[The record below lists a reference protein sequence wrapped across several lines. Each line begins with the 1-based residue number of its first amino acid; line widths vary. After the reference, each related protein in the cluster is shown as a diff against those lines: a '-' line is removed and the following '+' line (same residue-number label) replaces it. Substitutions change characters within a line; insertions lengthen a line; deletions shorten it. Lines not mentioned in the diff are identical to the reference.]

1 METCRGNVELF
12 VCACLRARGCVFVLV
27 FACSCVWVGACVCL
41 FACLCVCLF
50 VRWFH
55 GWQRGNVAASGDGVR
70 VEGRE
75 TRRKIVGKR
84 WEGGKAADEI
94 ERLEEKEGNDR
105 AQVMRT

>member
-12 VCACLRARGCVFVLV
+12 VCACLRARVCVCVLV
-27 FACSCVWVGACVCL
+27 FACS
-41 FACLCVCLF
+41 CVCLF

-55 GWQRGNVAASGDGVR
+55 GWQRGNVAATGDGVR